1 MAEHEPQGHPYLHE
15 PRIYITGLPAWVE
28 DANLAS
34 AFQHCSPFRPNIQR
48 DGGAG
53 VVSGTID
60 FRFLEKGAHTLIFNI
75 YLRLNSRPKPR
86 RRWRRCTGGR
96 SPTRR
101 R

>member
-60 FRFLEKGAHTLIFNI
+60 FRFLEKGAHILTVCI
-75 YLRLNSRPKPR
+75 YILNSRPKPR